1 MMDASRPAKQEHIGM
16 LTELQGR
23 IARIGHTDGVNGI
36 NAVGMKVP
44 CLGF

>member
-1 MMDASRPAKQEHIGM
+1 MDANRPTNEKHIGM

-23 IARIGHTDGVNGI
+23 IERISHTGEVNGI

-44 CLGF
+44 GLH